1 MPDPSNCGAS
11 SNGTPTTAQPN
22 NVQSGATRRGV
33 IAVLISTLVGVF
45 PFIVGLLNFANPLRT
60 RKGTGASHEPGRSV
74 RIGALAALPDD
85 GQPRQFP
92 VIADRQDAWTRHPNE
107 AIGAVYLRRLPGS
120 EKVAALN
127 ATCPHAGC
135 FVVFNRAGDMYRCPC
150 HGSVWSVDGRL
161 TSGPSPRDLD
171 QLDAD
176 VRPTGDQK
184 EIWVRYV
191 DYFAGIHEK
200 IPKS

>member
-1 MPDPSNCGAS
+1 MADPANRGAS
-11 SNGTPTTAQPN
+11 SSSLPTQQNSAPA
-22 NVQSGATRRGV
+22 GATRRGV
-33 IAVLISTLVGVF
+33 IAALIGVVAGLF
-45 PFIVGLLNFANPLRT
+45 PFVVGLLNFANPLRT
-60 RKGTGASHEPGRSV
+60 RKGPGANDKPGRSV

-107 AIGAVYLRRLPGS
+107 AIGAVYLRRLKGS
-120 EKVAALN
+120 ENVEAFN

-135 FVVFNRAGDMYRCPC
+135 FVVFNRARDLYHCPC
-150 HGSVWSVDGRL
+150 HNSVWSVAGQL

-171 QLDAD
+171 KLDAE
-176 VRPTGDQK
+176 VRRIDDQK
-184 EIWVRYV
+184 DIWVRYV
-191 DYFAGIHEK
+191 DYFAGIQEK